1 MSVKTDRWWMAAL
14 PFDWNDLSWLPL
26 LPPAIRIE
34 EYRSEDRYVVR
45 AELPGVDP
53 DRDVHLACLHGALR
67 LHVHR
72 EAGDVAATR
81 SEFRFG
87 SFSRTVS
94 LPPGALTDQI
104 TARYAQGILEIV
116 VPIGEPGST
125 ATPIPVDATNE
136 S

>member
-1 MSVKTDRWWMAAL
+1 MEERGRSMMTVKTDRWWMAAL

-34 EYRSEDRYVVR
+34 EYRSDDRYVVR

-53 DRDVHLACLHGALR
+53 D

-72 EAGDVAATR
+72 DASHVEATR
-81 SEFRFG
+81 SEFQFG

-104 TARYAQGILEIV
+104 TARYTRGILEITV
-116 VPIGEPGST
+116 
-125 ATPIPVDATNE
+125 
-136 S
+136 

>member
-14 PFDWNDLSWLPL
+14 PFDRNDLSWLPL
-26 LPPAIRIE
+26 PPPAIRIE

-45 AELPGVDP
+45 AELPGVDV
-53 DRDVHLACLHGALR
+53 DRDVRLTYLHGALR

-72 EAGDVAATR
+72 DPREAAR
-81 SEFRFG
+81 SEFHYG
-87 SFSRTVS
+87 SCARTIP
-94 LPPGALTDQI
+94 LPAGARTDEI
-104 TARYAQGILEIV
+104 TARYTHGILEIT

-125 ATPIPVDATNE
+125 ATPIPVDVTDE